1 MADLQEQQTAEPVEE
16 ASEGVAEQFAAA
28 DAAAD
33 PNVEEQLE
41 TPSVEEIA
49 VRMGWVPKDKFQG
62 DESKWKPA
70 VDYMLDTPKIHKSLK
85 RKLEHMETSLE
96 TIRATNSTI
105 LAEKLREQ
113 HEQLAGRYAA
123 AVEKGDP
130 DEAWAAANEI
140 KRIQAQAAPKLPAPA
155 PETQAWVQKNGRVMS
170 DPLAQ
175 RRAREVCDAY
185 ARAGQS
191 TVEQLTNT
199 EAVMRREFPHLFD
212 KPAPSVSAPSSRSTA
227 SVTKGG
233 KTAADLPKEARAMAD
248 ELVESGH
255 IPNADAYAKHYFAN
269 LAARRV

>member
-1 MADLQEQQTAEPVEE
+1 MADLQEQQAAEPVEE

-33 PNVEEQLE
+33 PNIEEQ
-41 TPSVEEIA
+41 TPSIEEIA
-49 VRMGWVPKDKFQG
+49 GRMGWVPKDKFRG
-62 DESKWKPA
+62 DEGKWKPA
-70 VDYMLDTPKIHKSLK
+70 DQFIIDGKDIQERQSRELRSIRETLDTVK
-85 RKLEHMETSLE
+85 
-96 TIRATNSTI
+96 ATNATI

-113 HEQLAGRYAA
+113 HEQLASRYAA

-130 DEAWAAANEI
+130 DEAWDAANQIQRLQAAA
-140 KRIQAQAAPKLPAPA
+140 AAPRAAPA

-175 RRAREVCDAY
+175 RRALEVCDAY

-191 TVEQLTNT
+191 VAEQLSNT
-199 EAVMRREFPHLFD
+199 EAVMRREYPHLFD
-212 KPAPSVSAPSSRSTA
+212 KPAPSVAAPSSRSTA
-227 SVTKGG
+227 STAKTG

-269 LAARRV
+269 LAARKV